1 VIAGVFARGVLVIG
15 QPGQD
20 RVMDALKDHRGAEAD
35 YLAALAQ
42 PIEQEG
48 VQMVKVL
55 NGDVEE
61 EVVAAP
67 YHEHRH
73 HLGQL
78 SDGVLERLDDGSPQR
93 PDLDRD
99 ERLYAP
105 VQRFQVDL
113 GVVAADHAA
122 AGEAAHPFQAGGWRD
137 VQSPGQ
143 FTVGQPGI

>member
-1 VIAGVFARGVLVIG
+1 
-15 QPGQD
+15 
-20 RVMDALKDHRGAEAD
+20 MNALEDHRGAEAH
-35 YLAALAQ
+35 YLPAHAQ
-42 PIEQEG
+42 PVEQEG
-48 VQMVKVL
+48 VQVVKVL

-67 YHEHRH
+67 DHENRH

-78 SDGVLERLDDGSPQR
+78 AYGVLERLDDRSPQR
-93 PDLDRD
+93 SDLDRD

-143 FTVGQPGI
+143 FAVGQPGI